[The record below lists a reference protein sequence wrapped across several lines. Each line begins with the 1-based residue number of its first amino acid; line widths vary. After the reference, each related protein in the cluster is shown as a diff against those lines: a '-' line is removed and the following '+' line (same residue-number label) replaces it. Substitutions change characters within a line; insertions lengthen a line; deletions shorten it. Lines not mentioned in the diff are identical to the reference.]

1 MLIYVKKMLLEK
13 CLVEWTAWVIWES
26 NTLKTFLKIY
36 KYRPIKDNKNGMKIN
51 YMFAFFIKNL

>member
-1 MLIYVKKMLLEK
+1 MNFNKKI
-13 CLVEWTAWVIWES
+13 TAREI
-26 NTLKTFLKIY
+26 KKFLKIY